1 MFGIRKAVKSVVKSV
16 LGMDENTVKT
26 TQWDQPDLS
35 QVTREP
41 APSSSSSSSSSHT
54 DGVIANST
62 DNDNDNVMEHPTLT
76 ADASVA
82 TDSVVEVSTS
92 VSAAP
97 VAEEGMELNMEN
109 VEEIID
115 EYIRPGVAADGG
127 DIQLLKIADDDVYVK
142 LTGACQS
149 CSSAIM
155 TMKMG
160 VEALLR
166 EEFPSMRELI
176 DETEYAA

>member
-1 MFGIRKAVKSVVKSV
+1 MFGIRKTVKSVVKSV
-16 LGMDENTVKT
+16 LGIHENP
-26 TQWDQPDLS
+26 TQTQHWEAPDLS
-35 QVTREP
+35 QVHTTP
-41 APSSSSSSSSSHT
+41 ASQESAVGTPEVSS
-54 DGVIANST
+54 
-62 DNDNDNVMEHPTLT
+62 DNEESAVEEE
-76 ADASVA
+76 
-82 TDSVVEVSTS
+82 VEVAVPKVEPTS
-92 VSAAP
+92 NEDVSAD
-97 VAEEGMELNMEN
+97 EGMELTVEN

-127 DIQLLKIADDDVYVK
+127 DIQLIKIEDNDVYVK

>member
-1 MFGIRKAVKSVVKSV
+1 MFGIRKTVKSVVKSV
-16 LGMDENTVKT
+16 LGIHENP
-26 TQWDQPDLS
+26 TQTQYWEAPDLS
-35 QVTREP
+35 QVTTTP
-41 APSSSSSSSSSHT
+41 APQSDPVGVTPEEPIASESHAEEEIKVSVPNVDTSSSVEEHT
-54 DGVIANST
+54 
-62 DNDNDNVMEHPTLT
+62 
-76 ADASVA
+76 
-82 TDSVVEVSTS
+82 
-92 VSAAP
+92 
-97 VAEEGMELNMEN
+97 EEGMELTIEN

-115 EYIRPGVAADGG
+115 DYIRPGVAADGG
-127 DIQLLKIADDDVYVK
+127 DIQLIKIEDNDVYVK

>member
-1 MFGIRKAVKSVVKSV
+1 MFGIRKTVKSVVKSA
-16 LGMDENTVKT
+16 LGLNETPKQ
-26 TQWDQPDLS
+26 TQHWEAPDLS
-35 QVTREP
+35 QVTTTPP
-41 APSSSSSSSSSHT
+41 APSPSLSEEKLAEPETSERE
-54 DGVIANST
+54 DPV
-62 DNDNDNVMEHPTLT
+62 E
-76 ADASVA
+76 
-82 TDSVVEVSTS
+82 EVSLPEAPLNKS
-92 VSAAP
+92 VSEP
-97 VAEEGMELNMEN
+97 VEEGMDLTVEN

-127 DIQLLKIADDDVYVK
+127 DIQLIKIEDNDVYVR

-166 EEFPSMRELI
+166 EEFPAMRELI

>member
-1 MFGIRKAVKSVVKSV
+1 MFGIRKTVKSVVKSV
-16 LGMDENTVKT
+16 LGMQDNPVQT
-26 TQWDQPDLS
+26 TQWQQPDLS
-35 QVTREP
+35 QIKTESPV
-41 APSSSSSSSSSHT
+41 SSSTPESVPESSLPNEE
-54 DGVIANST
+54 D
-62 DNDNDNVMEHPTLT
+62 
-76 ADASVA
+76 VA
-82 TDSVVEVSTS
+82 VQEVSTPA
-92 VSAAP
+92 VSAESAS
-97 VAEEGMELNMEN
+97 EGGMELTVEN

-127 DIQLLKIADDDVYVK
+127 DIELLKIEDNDVYVK

-176 DETEYAA
+176 DETEYAS

>member
-1 MFGIRKAVKSVVKSV
+1 M
-16 LGMDENTVKT
+16 
-26 TQWDQPDLS
+26 
-35 QVTREP
+35 
-41 APSSSSSSSSSHT
+41 
-54 DGVIANST
+54 
-62 DNDNDNVMEHPTLT
+62 
-76 ADASVA
+76 
-82 TDSVVEVSTS
+82 
-92 VSAAP
+92 
-97 VAEEGMELNMEN
+97 
-109 VEEIID
+109 EEIID

-127 DIQLLKIADDDVYVK
+127 DIQLIKIEDNDVYVK

>member
-1 MFGIRKAVKSVVKSV
+1 MFGIRKTIKSVVKSA
-16 LGMDENTVKT
+16 LGLNE
-26 TQWDQPDLS
+26 TQKQTQHWEAPDLS
-35 QVTREP
+35 QVKTTPPVSESLTP
-41 APSSSSSSSSSHT
+41 APAVVPET
-54 DGVIANST
+54 PEPEVEQID
-62 DNDNDNVMEHPTLT
+62 
-76 ADASVA
+76 VA
-82 TDSVVEVSTS
+82 EDVSDVS
-92 VSAAP
+92 VSPSPASAAVAEP
-97 VAEEGMELNMEN
+97 AEEGMELTVEN

-115 EYIRPGVAADGG
+115 DYIRPGVAADGG
-127 DIQLLKIADDDVYVK
+127 DIQLIKIEENDVYVK

-166 EEFPSMRELI
+166 EEFPTMRELI

>member
-1 MFGIRKAVKSVVKSV
+1 MFGIRKAVKSAVKSV
-16 LGMDENTVKT
+16 LGLDQNPAQ
-26 TQWDQPDLS
+26 TQHWEAPDLS
-35 QVTREP
+35 QVQTTPPQKVAPQTSESAVESPVQETASENDVQEVKAPATVPEP
-41 APSSSSSSSSSHT
+41 
-54 DGVIANST
+54 
-62 DNDNDNVMEHPTLT
+62 
-76 ADASVA
+76 
-82 TDSVVEVSTS
+82 
-92 VSAAP
+92 
-97 VAEEGMELNMEN
+97 AEEGMELTVEN

-127 DIQLLKIADDDVYVK
+127 DIQLIKIEDNDVYVK

>member
-16 LGMDENTVKT
+16 LGMDENPVQT
-26 TQWDQPDLS
+26 TQWEQPDLS
-35 QVTREP
+35 KVTQDP
-41 APSSSSSSSSSHT
+41 APSSTNNEMPSE
-54 DGVIANST
+54 ST
-62 DNDNDNVMEHPTLT
+62 SNDSMTLT
-76 ADASVA
+76 EGLTEDTSATSEDA
-82 TDSVVEVSTS
+82 VEVSTS

-97 VAEEGMELNMEN
+97 AVEEGMELNIEN

-127 DIQLLKIADDDVYVK
+127 DIQLLKIEDNDVYVK

>member
-1 MFGIRKAVKSVVKSV
+1 MFGFRKAVKSVVKSV
-16 LGMDENTVKT
+16 LGMENNPVQT
-26 TQWDQPDLS
+26 TQWEQPDLS
-35 QVTREP
+35 KVTQEP
-41 APSSSSSSSSSHT
+41 APSSVN
-54 DGVIANST
+54 GNGNVQST
-62 DNDNDNVMEHPTLT
+62 STLHDNETSIGDSDPTE
-76 ADASVA
+76 DASAKEVG
-82 TDSVVEVSTS
+82 VEVSTS
-92 VSAAP
+92 ASAVS
-97 VAEEGMELNMEN
+97 VAEDGMELNIEN

-127 DIQLLKIADDDVYVK
+127 DIQLLKIEDNDVYVK

>member
-1 MFGIRKAVKSVVKSV
+1 MFGIRKTVKSVVKSV
-16 LGMDENTVKT
+16 LGLNENPSR
-26 TQWDQPDLS
+26 TQTWEAPDLS
-35 QVTREP
+35 QVTVTPPVQDAPTPVAEP
-41 APSSSSSSSSSHT
+41 SEPEVAVSEPEESS
-54 DGVIANST
+54 VK
-62 DNDNDNVMEHPTLT
+62 
-76 ADASVA
+76 
-82 TDSVVEVSTS
+82 EVSIPTS
-92 VSAAP
+92 TSIAADP
-97 VAEEGMELNMEN
+97 LEEGMELTVEN

-127 DIQLLKIADDDVYVK
+127 DIQLVKIEDNDVYVK

>member
-1 MFGIRKAVKSVVKSV
+1 MFGIRKTIKSVVKSA
-16 LGMDENTVKT
+16 LGLNE
-26 TQWDQPDLS
+26 TQKQTQYWEAPDLS
-35 QVTREP
+35 QVKTTPPVSDSLTPTPAVVPETPEPEEDEP
-41 APSSSSSSSSSHT
+41 AVAQDVS
-54 DGVIANST
+54 
-62 DNDNDNVMEHPTLT
+62 
-76 ADASVA
+76 ASVPP
-82 TDSVVEVSTS
+82 STAS
-92 VSAAP
+92 GSIAEP
-97 VAEEGMELNMEN
+97 AEEGMELTVEN

-115 EYIRPGVAADGG
+115 DYIRPGVAADGG
-127 DIQLLKIADDDVYVK
+127 DIQLIKIEDNDVYVK

-166 EEFPSMRELI
+166 EEFPTMRELI

>member
-1 MFGIRKAVKSVVKSV
+1 MFGIRKTVKSVVKSV
-16 LGMDENTVKT
+16 LGLHENPSQ
-26 TQWDQPDLS
+26 TQHWEAPDLS
-35 QVTREP
+35 QVKTTQVPADTMPEEPIAIEPPVEEEP
-41 APSSSSSSSSSHT
+41 AVTVPTVETSSS
-54 DGVIANST
+54 I
-62 DNDNDNVMEHPTLT
+62 E
-76 ADASVA
+76 
-82 TDSVVEVSTS
+82 EQI
-92 VSAAP
+92 
-97 VAEEGMELNMEN
+97 EEGMELTVEN

-127 DIQLLKIADDDVYVK
+127 DIQLIKIEDNDVYVK

>member
-1 MFGIRKAVKSVVKSV
+1 MFGIRKTVKSVVKSV
-16 LGMDENTVKT
+16 LGIHENP
-26 TQWDQPDLS
+26 TQTQHWEAPDLS
-35 QVTREP
+35 QVQTTPASQESADGTPGLSSDNEEP
-41 APSSSSSSSSSHT
+41 AVEEEVEVAVPKV
-54 DGVIANST
+54 D
-62 DNDNDNVMEHPTLT
+62 PTLNE
-76 ADASVA
+76 DLSS
-82 TDSVVEVSTS
+82 D
-92 VSAAP
+92 
-97 VAEEGMELNMEN
+97 EGMELTVEN

-127 DIQLLKIADDDVYVK
+127 DIQLIKIEDNDVYVK

>member
-16 LGMDENTVKT
+16 LGMDENPVQT
-26 TQWDQPDLS
+26 TQWEQPDLS
-35 QVTREP
+35 KVTQEP
-41 APSSSSSSSSSHT
+41 APSSTNNEVSS
-54 DGVIANST
+54 DST
-62 DNDNDNVMEHPTLT
+62 TNDNVNLT
-76 ADASVA
+76 VGLTEDTSATAEDA
-82 TDSVVEVSTS
+82 VEVSTS

-97 VAEEGMELNMEN
+97 AEEEGMELNIEN

-127 DIQLLKIADDDVYVK
+127 DIQLLKIEDNDVYVK

>member
-1 MFGIRKAVKSVVKSV
+1 MFGIRKTVKSVVKSV
-16 LGMDENTVKT
+16 LGLNENPSR
-26 TQWDQPDLS
+26 TQTWEAPDLS
-35 QVTREP
+35 QVTTTPPVKDAPTTPTVELSEP
-41 APSSSSSSSSSHT
+41 EADVSEPEESSAEVVS
-54 DGVIANST
+54 I
-62 DNDNDNVMEHPTLT
+62 PT
-76 ADASVA
+76 
-82 TDSVVEVSTS
+82 STS
-92 VSAAP
+92 TSTEP
-97 VAEEGMELNMEN
+97 VEEGMELTVEN

-127 DIQLLKIADDDVYVK
+127 DIQLVKIEDNDVYVK

>member
-1 MFGIRKAVKSVVKSV
+1 MFGIRKTVKSVVKSV
-16 LGMDENTVKT
+16 LGMQDNPVQT
-26 TQWDQPDLS
+26 TQWEQPDFS
-35 QVTREP
+35 QVKTEP
-41 APSSSSSSSSSHT
+41 PVSSPKPESAPESSLESSLPNE
-54 DGVIANST
+54 D
-62 DNDNDNVMEHPTLT
+62 D
-76 ADASVA
+76 VA
-82 TDSVVEVSTS
+82 TEELSTPA
-92 VSAAP
+92 VSAEP
-97 VAEEGMELNMEN
+97 VAEGGMELTVEN

-127 DIQLLKIADDDVYVK
+127 DIELLKIEDNDVYVK

-176 DETEYAA
+176 DETEYAS

>member
-1 MFGIRKAVKSVVKSV
+1 
-16 LGMDENTVKT
+16 
-26 TQWDQPDLS
+26 
-35 QVTREP
+35 
-41 APSSSSSSSSSHT
+41 
-54 DGVIANST
+54 
-62 DNDNDNVMEHPTLT
+62 
-76 ADASVA
+76 
-82 TDSVVEVSTS
+82 
-92 VSAAP
+92 
-97 VAEEGMELNMEN
+97 MELTVEN

-115 EYIRPGVAADGG
+115 DYIRPGVAADGG
-127 DIQLLKIADDDVYVK
+127 DIQLIKIEDNDVYVK

-166 EEFPSMRELI
+166 EEFPTMRELI

>member
-1 MFGIRKAVKSVVKSV
+1 MFGIRKTVKSVVKSA
-16 LGMDENTVKT
+16 LGLNEPPKQ
-26 TQWDQPDLS
+26 TQHWEAPDLS
-35 QVTREP
+35 QVTTTPPPPQTPTPLSEDNQAEP
-41 APSSSSSSSSSHT
+41 EALDLEEPLEDVSLSEES
-54 DGVIANST
+54 VN
-62 DNDNDNVMEHPTLT
+62 TL
-76 ADASVA
+76 
-82 TDSVVEVSTS
+82 
-92 VSAAP
+92 SAEP
-97 VAEEGMELNMEN
+97 LEEGMELTVEN

-127 DIQLLKIADDDVYVK
+127 DIQLIKIEDNDVYVR

-166 EEFPSMRELI
+166 EEFPAMRELI

>member
-1 MFGIRKAVKSVVKSV
+1 MFGIRKTVKSVVKSV
-16 LGMDENTVKT
+16 LGIHENPEQK
-26 TQWDQPDLS
+26 QHWEAPDLS
-35 QVTREP
+35 QVKTTP
-41 APSSSSSSSSSHT
+41 APHV
-54 DGVIANST
+54 DADDVIQQEAKAET
-62 DNDNDNVMEHPTLT
+62 EVPVEKE
-76 ADASVA
+76 
-82 TDSVVEVSTS
+82 VEVPVSS
-92 VSAAP
+92 VEVASASEE
-97 VAEEGMELNMEN
+97 AEEGMELTVEN

-127 DIQLLKIADDDVYVK
+127 DIQLIKIEDNDVYVK

>member
-1 MFGIRKAVKSVVKSV
+1 MFGFRKAVKSVVKSV
-16 LGMDENTVKT
+16 LGMENNSVQT
-26 TQWDQPDLS
+26 TQWEQPDLS
-35 QVTREP
+35 KVTQEP
-41 APSSSSSSSSSHT
+41 APSSVN
-54 DGVIANST
+54 GVNGNDDDVQST
-62 DNDNDNVMEHPTLT
+62 STLNDNETSIGDSDPTE
-76 ADASVA
+76 DASAKEVG
-82 TDSVVEVSTS
+82 VEVSTS
-92 VSAAP
+92 ASAVP
-97 VAEEGMELNMEN
+97 VAEDGMELNIEN

-127 DIQLLKIADDDVYVK
+127 DIQLLKIEDNDVYVK

>member
-1 MFGIRKAVKSVVKSV
+1 MFGIRRTVKSVVKSV
-16 LGMDENTVKT
+16 LGLNETPKQ
-26 TQWDQPDLS
+26 TQHWEAPDLS
-35 QVTREP
+35 QVTTTPPEP
-41 APSSSSSSSSSHT
+41 QTPLKEK
-54 DGVIANST
+54 N
-62 DNDNDNVMEHPTLT
+62 E
-76 ADASVA
+76 DALEALDLEESVE
-82 TDSVVEVSTS
+82 EVSLPETS
-92 VSAAP
+92 VNKPTAEP
-97 VAEEGMELNMEN
+97 VEEGMDLTVEN

-127 DIQLLKIADDDVYVK
+127 DIQLIKIEDNDVYVR

-166 EEFPSMRELI
+166 EEFPAMRELI

>member
-1 MFGIRKAVKSVVKSV
+1 MFGIRKAVKSAVKSV
-16 LGMDENTVKT
+16 LGLDQNPAQ
-26 TQWDQPDLS
+26 TQHWEAPDLS
-35 QVTREP
+35 QVQTTPPQKAEPQTSEP
-41 APSSSSSSSSSHT
+41 AVESP
-54 DGVIANST
+54 VQ
-62 DNDNDNVMEHPTLT
+62 ET
-76 ADASVA
+76 ATESDVQEVKAPASVSE
-82 TDSVVEVSTS
+82 T
-92 VSAAP
+92 
-97 VAEEGMELNMEN
+97 AEEGMELTVEN

-127 DIQLLKIADDDVYVK
+127 DIQLIKIEDNDVYVK

>member
-1 MFGIRKAVKSVVKSV
+1 MFGIRRKIKSVVKSA
-16 LGMDENTVKT
+16 LGLNEPPKQTQHWEAPDMSTVT
-26 TQWDQPDLS
+26 
-35 QVTREP
+35 VTPPTPPVSESVPPETVPEAP
-41 APSSSSSSSSSHT
+41 AEDPI
-54 DGVIANST
+54 V
-62 DNDNDNVMEHPTLT
+62 E
-76 ADASVA
+76 
-82 TDSVVEVSTS
+82 EVSIPEPTS
-92 VSAAP
+92 TTGTAVAES
-97 VAEEGMELNMEN
+97 AEEGMELTMEN

-115 EYIRPGVAADGG
+115 DYIRPGVAADGG
-127 DIQLLKIADDDVYVK
+127 DIHLIKIEDHDVYVR

-166 EEFPSMRELI
+166 EEFPTMRELI

>member
-1 MFGIRKAVKSVVKSV
+1 MGRHCI
-16 LGMDENTVKT
+16 TVNCGVICLSKV
-26 TQWDQPDLS
+26 TQ
-35 QVTREP
+35 EP
-41 APSSSSSSSSSHT
+41 APSSVNGNEH
-54 DGVIANST
+54 VQST
-62 DNDNDNVMEHPTLT
+62 STLNDNEPSIGDSDPTE
-76 ADASVA
+76 DASAKEVG
-82 TDSVVEVSTS
+82 VEVSTS
-92 VSAAP
+92 ASAVS
-97 VAEEGMELNMEN
+97 VAEDGMELNIEN

-127 DIQLLKIADDDVYVK
+127 DIQLLKIEDNDVYVK

>member
-1 MFGIRKAVKSVVKSV
+1 MFGIRKTVKSVVKSV
-16 LGMDENTVKT
+16 LGLKDNPSR
-26 TQWDQPDLS
+26 TQTWEAPDLS
-35 QVTREP
+35 QVTTEPPPQNPPTPKTESEYTNEVIPEHEESSIEEVSIP
-41 APSSSSSSSSSHT
+41 APT
-54 DGVIANST
+54 PA
-62 DNDNDNVMEHPTLT
+62 E
-76 ADASVA
+76 A
-82 TDSVVEVSTS
+82 E
-92 VSAAP
+92 P
-97 VAEEGMELNMEN
+97 VEEGMELTVEN

-127 DIQLLKIADDDVYVK
+127 DIQLVKIEDNDVYVK

>member
-1 MFGIRKAVKSVVKSV
+1 MFGIRKTVKSVVKSV
-16 LGMDENTVKT
+16 LGMQDNPVQT
-26 TQWDQPDLS
+26 TQWEQPDFG
-35 QVTREP
+35 QVKTEP
-41 APSSSSSSSSSHT
+41 PVSSPKPESAPESSMASSLPNEE
-54 DGVIANST
+54 D
-62 DNDNDNVMEHPTLT
+62 
-76 ADASVA
+76 VA
-82 TDSVVEVSTS
+82 TEALSTPAVSEE
-92 VSAAP
+92 P
-97 VAEEGMELNMEN
+97 VAEGGMELTMEN

-127 DIQLLKIADDDVYVK
+127 DIELLKIEDNDVYVK

-176 DETEYAA
+176 DETEYAS

>member
-1 MFGIRKAVKSVVKSV
+1 MFGIRKTMKSVVKSV
-16 LGMDENTVKT
+16 LGIHENP
-26 TQWDQPDLS
+26 TQTQHWEAPDLS
-35 QVTREP
+35 QVQTTP
-41 APSSSSSSSSSHT
+41 ASQESLGETLEASSDT
-54 DGVIANST
+54 EDLANH
-62 DNDNDNVMEHPTLT
+62 E
-76 ADASVA
+76 
-82 TDSVVEVSTS
+82 VVEVSLPKEEPTLNEG
-92 VSAAP
+92 VSSD
-97 VAEEGMELNMEN
+97 EGMELTVEN

-127 DIQLLKIADDDVYVK
+127 DIQLIKIEDNDVYVK

>member
-1 MFGIRKAVKSVVKSV
+1 MFGIRKTVKSLVKTV
-16 LGMDENTVKT
+16 LGMDDNPVEVSK
-26 TQWDQPDLS
+26 WEQPDFS
-35 QVTREP
+35 QVTTEP
-41 APSSSSSSSSSHT
+41 APTPAPKVESEDTSAIDS
-54 DGVIANST
+54 AEST
-62 DNDNDNVMEHPTLT
+62 EVDT
-76 ADASVA
+76 ATPV
-82 TDSVVEVSTS
+82 TIP
-92 VSAAP
+92 P
-97 VAEEGMELNMEN
+97 VADDEVAEGMELTVEN
-109 VEEIID
+109 VEEVID

-127 DIQLLKIADDDVYVK
+127 DIQLIKIEDNDVYVK

-176 DETEYAA
+176 DETEYAS

>member
-1 MFGIRKAVKSVVKSV
+1 MFGIRKAVKSAVKSV
-16 LGMDENTVKT
+16 LGLDENP
-26 TQWDQPDLS
+26 TQQKHWEAPDLS
-35 QVTREP
+35 QVQSTP
-41 APSSSSSSSSSHT
+41 APSGSALS
-54 DGVIANST
+54 
-62 DNDNDNVMEHPTLT
+62 EQPLPTTHAEAEAVDLSIPTTEAEDSPTEGGLELT
-76 ADASVA
+76 V
-82 TDSVVEVSTS
+82 
-92 VSAAP
+92 
-97 VAEEGMELNMEN
+97 EN
-109 VEEIID
+109 VEEVID

-127 DIQLLKIADDDVYVK
+127 DIQLIKIEDNDVYVR

-176 DETEYAA
+176 DETEYAQ